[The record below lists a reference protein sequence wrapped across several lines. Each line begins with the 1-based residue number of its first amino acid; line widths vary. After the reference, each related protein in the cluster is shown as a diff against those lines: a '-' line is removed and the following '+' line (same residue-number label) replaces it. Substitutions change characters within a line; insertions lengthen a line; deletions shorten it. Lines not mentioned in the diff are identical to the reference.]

1 MHAGRPSGP
10 GIHGLGAPSNGRP
23 ATLLCKSHGGVT
35 DKDALVRGLA
45 EALSMPTLLYACV
58 LSRISSFALL
68 PACRWVVPLVWT
80 PIVLACIARA
90 FLVPGVLAATTF
102 LLVCLGVAL
111 WQLLEYS
118 IHRQARNT

>member
-1 MHAGRPSGP
+1 M
-10 GIHGLGAPSNGRP
+10 
-23 ATLLCKSHGGVT
+23 
-35 DKDALVRGLA
+35 
-45 EALSMPTLLYACV
+45 
-58 LSRISSFALL
+58 
-68 PACRWVVPLVWT
+68 PLVWT

-118 IHRQARNT
+118 IHRQARKQLRCLIHGSCLPPRYLLSFCSQAYQGH